1 MAGIYNLFYWNVQ
14 WIRSRFPCASYLNQF
29 RSVDCHR
36 DSTSG
41 WLLDSRRSFPQTVVQ
56 AVLKSLSPKPVQI
69 GYRLLPGQS
78 FSLTTDIFVPS
89 AKRSIEKLIISEW
102 IQLDLDNSRHVYREQ
117 ETIFAEMENPP
128 RSQSTLP
135 SYSVPQ
141 LGHAEEER
149 DCSCRLQLLRPTCV
163 APS

>member
-1 MAGIYNLFYWNVQ
+1 VDKISFSLCIIFKSIPISRVSPGFY
-14 WIRSRFPCASYLNQF
+14 IRLAPRLE
-29 RSVDCHR
+29 
-36 DSTSG
+36 TK
-41 WLLDSRRSFPQTVVQ
+41 LPQTVVQ

-78 FSLTTDIFVPS
+78 FLLTTDIFVPS

-102 IQLDLDNSRHVYREQ
+102 VQLDLDNSRHVYREQ

-135 SYSVPQ
+135 SYSLPQ